1 MYNLY
6 QYTYIIYYIIYYICL
21 LKMSAR
27 QTPSAVIYAI
37 EDFIYYLQKELIRFN
52 DLVNFL
58 TFIKD
63 NKEDIKY
70 NKVLCKQISSILPLT
85 LYLCEDSS
93 SDEINNYK
101 KNHNQCLGI
110 CYENEDDEDDE
121 DDAHDAH
128 DNNDEDYED
137 YEDYE
142 DNY

>member
-1 MYNLY
+1 
-6 QYTYIIYYIIYYICL
+6 
-21 LKMSAR
+21 MSAR
-27 QTPSAVIYAI
+27 QTPSAIIYAI
-37 EDFIYYLQKELIRFN
+37 EDFIDYLQKELIRFN
-52 DLVNFL
+52 DVLNFL

-85 LYLCEDSS
+85 LYLCEGSS

-110 CYENEDDEDDE
+110 CYENEDVEDN
-121 DDAHDAH
+121 AHDAPYENDNNDDN
-128 DNNDEDYED
+128 DNNDEDYK
-137 YEDYE
+137 